1 MTQSKSQFKR
11 LQAQGAPDPER
22 RRDEPA
28 TDFSPAQMQETVS
41 ILERVLEGH
50 HEYTDNTGRP
60 TSSQFST
67 EFIKTLANHL
77 RQAASQAAEIER
89 LTKERASNALEFMEA
104 ANQVALEWHE
114 EKTRADRAESRLL
127 ALREQVEGLRG
138 HPCPYCNGYGEAKAD
153 VLALFDPAQEKP

>member
-1 MTQSKSQFKR
+1 M
-11 LQAQGAPDPER
+11 
-22 RRDEPA
+22 
-28 TDFSPAQMQETVS
+28 TDFSPAQMQEMIRRGREAITTFRDAAREGRIIDFRQRDPLVDVLHRS
-41 ILERVLEGH
+41 LDALE
-50 HEYTDNTGRP
+50 
-60 TSSQFST
+60 
-67 EFIKTLANHL
+67 
-77 RQAASQAAEIER
+77 QAASQAAEIER

>member
-89 LTKERASNALEFMEA
+89 LSEDVELWKREVNKHHLLRQA
-104 ANQVALEWHE
+104 
-114 EKTRADRAESRLL
+114 AESRLL
-127 ALREQVEGLRG
+127 ALREQVEGLPR
-138 HPCPYCNGYGEAKAD
+138 YSMDTGEYLNWAD
-153 VLALFDPAQEKP
+153 VLALFDPAQEKA